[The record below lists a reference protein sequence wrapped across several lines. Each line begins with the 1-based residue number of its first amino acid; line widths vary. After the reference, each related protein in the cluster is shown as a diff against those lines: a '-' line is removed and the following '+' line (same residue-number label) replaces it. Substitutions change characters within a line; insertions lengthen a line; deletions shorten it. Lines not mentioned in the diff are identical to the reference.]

1 MFTRKGKGQGASTL
15 LGGGLVALAV
25 ASSTQAALVTLSGI
39 ITNNTLSTQTYEFSQ
54 KVMVTEDIAN
64 VGAFGS
70 LSFVVTDFNRNGA
83 QITSSAGELY
93 SGWINGARAKSLL
106 PLTGGSG
113 FDLSAPARSLARY
126 DTTFASSAAP
136 EALAGSLRSGDEIE
150 VRLKFTLS
158 AGDQA
163 AYTGTFNLVAIS
175 AVPGPGAACM
185 ALLAPWFGLH
195 RRRRAENAN

>member
-1 MFTRKGKGQGASTL
+1 MSWPDEEERRMFTKKGKGQGAFVL
-15 LGGGLVALAV
+15 LGGGLAALAV

-39 ITNNTLSTQTYEFSQ
+39 ITNNTLTAQTYEFSQ
-54 KVMVTEDIAN
+54 KVKVTEDIAN

-113 FDLSAPARSLARY
+113 FELNAPVRSLARY
-126 DTTFASSAAP
+126 DTTFGSSTSP
-136 EALAGSLRSGDEIE
+136 EALTGNLQTGDEIE
-150 VRLKFTLS
+150 
-158 AGDQA
+158 
-163 AYTGTFNLVAIS
+163 
-175 AVPGPGAACM
+175 
-185 ALLAPWFGLH
+185 
-195 RRRRAENAN
+195 

>member
-1 MFTRKGKGQGASTL
+1 ML

-39 ITNNTLSTQTYEFSQ
+39 ITNNTLSAQTYEFSQ
-54 KVMVTEDIAN
+54 KVKVTEDIAN

-83 QITSSAGELY
+83 QLTSSAGELY
-93 SGWINGARAKSLL
+93 SGWINGTRAKSLL

-163 AYTGTFNLVAIS
+163 AYTGTLNLV

-185 ALLAPWFGLH
+185 ALLAPWIGLH
-195 RRRRAENAN
+195 RRRRTENAN